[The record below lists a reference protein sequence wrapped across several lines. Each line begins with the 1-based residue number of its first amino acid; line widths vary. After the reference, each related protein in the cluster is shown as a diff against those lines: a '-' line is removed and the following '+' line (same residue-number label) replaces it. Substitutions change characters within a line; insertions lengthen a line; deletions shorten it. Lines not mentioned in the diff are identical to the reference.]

1 MMSARLTKSPG
12 PFSETCSCST
22 SPKSRFSDL
31 AAAKAARI
39 ITVMV
44 AERAASDLR
53 SGGPERSRPI
63 SRGPRPTRATGRLEG
78 GRAIGLRSV
87 LGAFHVAA
95 VFRVDHQP
103 GADGDVRRHH
113 HADPALDHG
122 GLVG

>member
-12 PFSETCSCST
+12 PFSETWSCST
-22 SPKSRFSDL
+22 SPKSRFSPL

-63 SRGPRPTRATGRLEG
+63 VERAAADAGDGFISRR
-78 GRAIGLRSV
+78 
-87 LGAFHVAA
+87 
-95 VFRVDHQP
+95 
-103 GADGDVRRHH
+103 
-113 HADPALDHG
+113 
-122 GLVG
+122 